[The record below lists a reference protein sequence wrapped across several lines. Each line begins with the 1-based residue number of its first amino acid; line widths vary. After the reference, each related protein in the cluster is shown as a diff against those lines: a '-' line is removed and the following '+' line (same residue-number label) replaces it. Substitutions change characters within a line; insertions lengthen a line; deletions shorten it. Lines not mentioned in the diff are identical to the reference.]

1 MTARSDLVGRLGALR
16 GARVLCIGDVM
27 LDRFVYGEVE
37 RISPEAPVPVLRVER
52 ESAMLGGAGN
62 VARNLAALG
71 AAARFVSVV
80 GRDEAGREVAVLCNA
95 LVDCAHELVAEGQRR
110 TTIKTRFFAGAQQ
123 IVRADHETALPIAA
137 RTETALIRHAMD
149 HLAGVSVVVLSDYGK
164 GVLTERVA
172 SEVIAAAVAAGK
184 TVIVDPKA
192 PDYRRYRGATLI
204 TPNRKELAEAAHMP
218 VAGDDE
224 IARAAA
230 QLIATHDFGAVLATR
245 GADGMTLITRER
257 PEAPLHLPTEAREVF
272 DVSGAGDTV
281 VATIAAA
288 LAGGFALAEAAALAN
303 AAAGIVVGKS
313 GTAVAHPD
321 ELAAALHRQDLLTGE
336 GKVVTPERLRERVA
350 DWRRRGLKVGFT
362 NGCFDLLH
370 PGHVS
375 LLSQARAAADRLVV
389 GLNSDASVRRLK
401 GEGRPVQSEAAR
413 AMVLGSLASVDL
425 VVIFGEDTPM
435 ALIEAIEPDVLV
447 KGADYTKDKVVGGAF
462 VEAHGGRVLLAD
474 LVPGQSTSATIARMA
489 R

>member
-1 MTARSDLVGRLGALR
+1 MTARSDLVGRLGALH

-37 RISPEAPVPVLRVER
+37 RISPEAPVPILRVER

-71 AAARFVSVV
+71 AGARFVSVV
-80 GRDEAGREVAVLCNA
+80 GRDEAGREIALLCNTLA
-95 LVDCAHELVAEGQRR
+95 DSKAELVVDGQRR
-110 TTIKTRFFAGAQQ
+110 TTIKTRFFAGGQQ
-123 IVRADHETALPIAA
+123 MLRADHETALPIAA
-137 RTETALIRHAMD
+137 RTETGVIRHAVD
-149 HLAGVSVVVLSDYGK
+149 YLGDAAVVVLSDYRK
-164 GVLTERVA
+164 GVLTERVV

-184 TVIVDPKA
+184 TVVVDPKG
-192 PDYRRYRGATLI
+192 PDYRRYRGAHVV
-204 TPNRKELAEAAHMP
+204 TPNRKELAEASHMP
-218 VAGDDE
+218 VASDDE

-230 QLIATHDFGAVLATR
+230 HLISTHDFGAVLATR

-257 PEAPLHLPTEAREVF
+257 PDAPLHLPTDAREVF

-281 VATIAAA
+281 VATVAAA
-288 LAGGFALAEAAALAN
+288 LAGGFSLAEAAQLAN

-336 GKVVTPERLRERVA
+336 GKVATVEQLRERVA
-350 DWRRRGLKVGFT
+350 DWRRRGLKIAFT

-370 PGHVS
+370 PGHVA
-375 LLSQARAAADRLVV
+375 LLSQARAASDRLVV

-435 ALIEAIEPDVLV
+435 ALIEAIRPDVLV
-447 KGADYTKDKVVGGAF
+447 KGADYTKDKVVGADF
-462 VEAHGGRVLLAD
+462 VEANGGRVLLAD
-474 LVPGQSTSATIARMA
+474 LVPGQSTSATIARLA
-489 R
+489 K